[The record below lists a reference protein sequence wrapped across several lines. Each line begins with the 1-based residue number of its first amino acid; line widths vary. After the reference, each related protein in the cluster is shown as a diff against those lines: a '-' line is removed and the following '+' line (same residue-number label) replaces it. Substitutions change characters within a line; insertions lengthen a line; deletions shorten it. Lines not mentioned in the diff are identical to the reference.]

1 MHSRSRM
8 RVEIV
13 PVADNSAMTRTTAL
27 APLPGTVLV
36 SRLNGY
42 PLYIYIFSNIVTP
55 VKSRGIHDVRNRR

>member
-42 PLYIYIFSNIVTP
+42 PLYIYLF
-55 VKSRGIHDVRNRR
+55 